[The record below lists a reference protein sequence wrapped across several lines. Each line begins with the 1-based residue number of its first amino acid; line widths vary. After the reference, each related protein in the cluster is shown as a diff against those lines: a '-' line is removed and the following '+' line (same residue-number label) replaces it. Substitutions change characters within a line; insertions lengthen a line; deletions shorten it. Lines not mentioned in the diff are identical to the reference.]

1 MKEFSNNKGLITASA
16 IFVAVIIIGLLTT
29 RKPEIEYRFTPGQ
42 TIEALQNLNY
52 FISPVEVAKSAKAND
67 NQFVYIDLRSPY
79 DFNKG
84 NIQGSVNIPANRILE
99 KESLSFFDALAA
111 RSATVVIYDADQSL
125 ATGPWMLLLQLGFN
139 NVKILQGGWNIY
151 SVSNQQNPTQYPGL
165 SAETPKYDYAAINA
179 AKGKSMATETSTEK
193 KEEIVPKKKVKTAQ
207 VEGGC

>member
-29 RKPEIEYRFTPGQ
+29 RKPEIDYRFTPGQ
-42 TIEALQNLNY
+42 TIETLQNLKY
-52 FISPVEVAKSAKAND
+52 FISPVEVAKSVKANE

-99 KESLSFFDALAA
+99 KESLSFFEALAA

-125 ATGPWMLLLQLGFN
+125 TTGPWMLLLQLGFN
-139 NVKILQGGWNIY
+139 NIKILQGGWNIY
-151 SVSNQQNPTQYPGL
+151 SALNQQNPAQYPGL
-165 SAETPKYDYAAINA
+165 SAETPKYDYAAI
-179 AKGKSMATETSTEK
+179 GKSMTPETSTEK